1 MQPFVRINAVGEW
14 LLERRKGKLLRDG
27 DVVVQQGLQIVDAL
41 QNVRPRLA
49 ACATSRTLA
58 SDR

>member
-1 MQPFVRINAVGEW
+1 
-14 LLERRKGKLLRDG
+14 LLRDG